1 MHSYVQTKLVCHPG
15 LILLFTGMKM
25 SVRFLEVRST
35 FVVTFVDVEVR
46 QLVADVWRHERNNC
60 NGARLPPTCS
70 DDGDHHTKKSIVLDI
85 THEGY
90 KDARTDR
97 LSARGGGFS
106 ASGGGKGDTY

>member
-85 THEGY
+85 VTTWG
-90 KDARTDR
+90 
-97 LSARGGGFS
+97 LRGSTRVSTSRVYLRGLN
-106 ASGGGKGDTY
+106 